1 MIFSS
6 CQHYDIQKYNKANE
20 IEDIGDCF
28 ICYEMEDRE
37 KNMPI
42 KLGKQKKY
50 LKKCKCDGFIHISC
64 LDKWYQ
70 MNSTCPICRKT
81 MFLNTTN
88 KPSIFYIQTYFLNN
102 GIFTMLRIF
111 GILFGFY
118 FSMRQKDTLIEIIH
132 MLNFI
137 EKTRSIFTEYSE

>member
-6 CQHYDIQKYNKANE
+6 CQHYDIQKYNKPNE

-37 KNMPI
+37 KNKPI
-42 KLGKQKKY
+42 KLGKQQKY
-50 LKKCKCDGFIHISC
+50 LKKCKCDGYLHITC
-64 LDKWYQ
+64 LDKWHQ
-70 MNSTCPICRKT
+70 MNSTCPICRKQ
-81 MFLNTTN
+81 MFLNIKN
-88 KPSIFYIQTYFLNN
+88 KPYIFYIRTYFLNN

-118 FSMRQKDTLIEIIH
+118 FSVRQKDTLIEIIH